1 MEDVVT
7 VDYLLDLFQRLHDA
21 GKGDMK
27 IKCVDNFLHKD
38 EITIIYYKNEIKFYG
53 CLHNFSITQK
63 VQEFCEDIEKA
74 KNKFYEFVKEN
85 EEYEEE
91 SEE

>member
-38 EITIIYYKNEIKFYG
+38 EITII
-53 CLHNFSITQK
+53 
-63 VQEFCEDIEKA
+63 
-74 KNKFYEFVKEN
+74 
-85 EEYEEE
+85 
-91 SEE
+91 

>member
-1 MEDVVT
+1 MEDIVT

-27 IKCVDNFLHKD
+27 IKCRDNFLHRD
-38 EITIIYYKNEIKFYG
+38 GVSIIYYKNEIEFRG
-53 CLHNFSITQK
+53 CLHDFSITQK
-63 VQEFCEDIEKA
+63 VKEFCKDIEKA
-74 KNKFYEFVKEN
+74 KNKFYGFVEEN
-85 EEYEEE
+85 EEE

>member
-21 GKGDMK
+21 GKGNMK
-27 IKCVDNFLHKD
+27 IKCTDNFLHID
-38 EITIIYYKNEIKFYG
+38 EILIIYYKNEIKFYG

-63 VQEFCEDIEKA
+63 VQKFCKDIEKA
-74 KNKFYEFVKEN
+74 KNKFYGFAY
-85 EEYEEE
+85 EYDEE